1 MNSKNIMTVMAVV
14 TGLVGLASI
23 ILSTQITTTI
33 FPTVGEEAIIVGVWH
48 RQVLGAAIL
57 VLSIYFWFMRDAEE
71 VVAKRFLFASGLCF
85 SVNALV
91 LIKASVIDGV
101 TALPIPSFS
110 ILVIF
115 GIASFYVST
124 KKTAKDELIAEI
136 KEQISDK

>member
-23 ILSTQITTTI
+23 IVPAQITSMV
-33 FPTVGEEAIIVGVWH
+33 FPTVGEEAIMVGAWH

-57 VLSIYFWFMRDAEE
+57 VFSIYFWFMRDTEK
-71 VVAKRFLFASGLCF
+71 VIAKRFLFASGLCF
-85 SVNALV
+85 SLNALV

-101 TALPIPSFS
+101 TALPIPPFV

-115 GIASFYVST
+115 AIASFYVS
-124 KKTAKDELIAEI
+124 KKDS
-136 KEQISDK
+136 SD